1 MVNAIAFIAHRS
13 LLRCPSKPIA
23 LSIEAYCVFPYDK
36 QFLLLFHDAL
46 ME

>member
-1 MVNAIAFIAHRS
+1 MGIAIAFIVHRS

-23 LSIEAYCVFPYDK
+23 FFSYDM
-36 QFLLLFHDAL
+36 LLFHDAL

>member
-1 MVNAIAFIAHRS
+1 MGIAIAFIGHRT
-13 LLRCPSKPIA
+13 LLRCPSKPI
-23 LSIEAYCVFPYDK
+23 VFFPYDK

>member
-1 MVNAIAFIAHRS
+1 MGIAIAFIVHRS
-13 LLRCPSKPIA
+13 LFRCSSKPI
-23 LSIEAYCVFPYDK
+23 VFFPYDK

>member
-1 MVNAIAFIAHRS
+1 MGIAIAFIVHRS

-23 LSIEAYCVFPYDK
+23 FFPYDNM
-36 QFLLLFHDAL
+36 FLLLFDDAL